1 MSDLPDPVCEY
12 GYSFEQLTEIMGQ
25 RLDQFTAWTR
35 GQTGALCEG
44 HGALVYRHDVER
56 FLAGLPN
63 VD

>member
-1 MSDLPDPVCEY
+1 MSDLPEPVCEY
-12 GYSFEQLTEIMGQ
+12 GYNSEQISEMMGD
-25 RLDQFTAWTR
+25 RLAEFRAWHR